1 MKEKIKIP
9 AKPVKAPPD
18 DGPEDM
24 ELTIPRQS
32 ADALN
37 IAGNAFDAKTK
48 ERFGGL
54 NAENSVFEKGT
65 LFRTR

>member
-24 ELTIPRQS
+24 DLTIPRQS
-32 ADALN
+32 TDALN
-37 IAGNAFDAKTK
+37 SAGSVFDTKTK

-54 NAENSVFEKGT
+54 NAEASVFEKGT